1 MIHDEG
7 RKYFETYEEQIK
19 VLNNRIS
26 RLDKSICKML
36 SERDDSVH
44 EKGFIEGKISEYKS
58 RIR

>member
-1 MIHDEG
+1 MTHDD
-7 RKYFETYEEQIK
+7 RKKYFETYEEQIK

-36 SERDDSVH
+36 SERDDCVH
-44 EKGFIEGKISEYKS
+44 EKGFLEGKIAEYKS